1 MFAWFAL
8 LAIPPAPAPATPPQH
23 YHLVVK
29 TSGEQDLTSQGH
41 GKVSGTL
48 DADARITVSS
58 TDSADGMIVKV
69 TLDSVTLTPTGTVA
83 EQLQQHPTAAHDAAG
98 SSVSVYVSHGKV
110 SGPMVLSD
118 STNPVISVVTQ
129 AIGVL
134 YPGVRRG
141 VKVGDHWADTTHLAN
156 QGGPG
161 ARTGEV
167 IATWKVSSAEGDAL
181 VLDGTSESH
190 TRADDGNGQVITMN
204 GTSQEHM
211 VVPPTGPVRRASIQT
226 SNDLSLTAPQ
236 LSNPIPGKTSGS
248 LELTPA
254 P

>member
-1 MFAWFAL
+1 MLAWFAL
-8 LAIPPAPAPATPPQH
+8 LAASQAAPTPPQH

-48 DADARITVSS
+48 DADAHITVTSA
-58 TDSADGMIVKV
+58 DSADGIVVKV
-69 TLDSVTLTPTGTVA
+69 TLDSVALTPTGAVA
-83 EQLQQHPTAAHDAAG
+83 EQLQQHPTAAHDARG
-98 SSVSVYVSHGKV
+98 ISVRVFVSHGKI
-110 SGPMVLSD
+110 SGPMQLSD
-118 STNPVISVVTQ
+118 STNPVMSVITQ

-134 YPGVRRG
+134 YPGLRRG
-141 VKVGDHWADTTHLAN
+141 VKVGDKWADTTRIN
-156 QGGPG
+156 NSGGPG
-161 ARTGEV
+161 GSRTGQV
-167 IATWKVSSAEGDAL
+167 IATWKVTAAAGDAL

-190 TRADDGNGQVITMN
+190 TRADDGNGQVLTLT

-211 VVPPTGPVRRASIQT
+211 VVPPSGPVRRATIET
-226 SNDLSLTAPQ
+226 TNDLSMTAPQ
-236 LSNPIPGKTSGS
+236 LSTPIPGKTSGS